1 MKKRRM
7 SGKWFGMGM
16 IVVTM
21 ILFGSLH
28 SSYAAEPIPLCSMS
42 DFSSVGAVFGIQEVP
57 VIEMVV
63 KEVNA
68 AGGINGRPI
77 KLTIQDAASD
87 PSKAIG
93 IARMFKEQYKCKV
106 IIGPVISSVGLALKA
121 WGEKNQ
127 ISVMAIDPATD
138 RIWDKSGKSWIFRTE
153 VPGQIRL
160 IAGLARMKKL
170 GYTKVA
176 FEGSTLAWGT
186 DSLNVLKEKAPE
198 YGMTVVG
205 AVQVEPK
212 TKDLTIQAKQL
223 MDTGAQAVI
232 CADYEAEAGV
242 FARAMKSIG
251 WKPYVFHVSSA
262 TYTNTLA
269 TNPPELFEGW
279 ETSMTIDATKP
290 IIKEI
295 WNKTS
300 AFTGKAMIQ
309 DEKAPRVWDAINL
322 LLAAMKA
329 GGNPDDSVAI
339 RDGYYKLKNYER
351 AIGKKGSKGGY
362 VEGKNHLLDID
373 DLVPYTTVAGKLV
386 PAK

>member
-1 MKKRRM
+1 MKRHRI
-7 SGKWFGMGM
+7 SEGYVA
-16 IVVTM
+16 IVATVVALL
-21 ILFGSLH
+21 LFGSLRLA
-28 SSYAAEPIPLCSMS
+28 SAAEPIPLCLMS

-68 AGGINGRPI
+68 AGGINGRQI

-87 PSKAIG
+87 PSKAVG
-93 IARMFKEQYKCKV
+93 IAKMFKDQYKCKV
-106 IIGPVISSVGLALKA
+106 IVGPVISSVGLALKA
-121 WGEKNQ
+121 WAEKNQ

-153 VPGQIRL
+153 VPAQLRL
-160 IAGLARMKKL
+160 MAGLARMKKL

-186 DSLNVLKEKAPE
+186 DTLNVLKEYAPK

-212 TKDLTIQAKQL
+212 TKDLQIQTKQL
-223 MDTGAQAVI
+223 MDTGAQAIV
-232 CADYEAEAGV
+232 CADYEAEGGV
-242 FARAMKSIG
+242 FARAMKSLE

-269 TNPPELFEGW
+269 TNPTELFEGW
-279 ETSMTIDATKP
+279 ETSMTIDASKP
-290 IIKEI
+290 IIQNI
-295 WNKTS
+295 WKKTT

-322 LLAAMKA
+322 LIAAVKVS
-329 GGNPDDSVAI
+329 GNPEDPVAI
-339 RDGYYKLKNYER
+339 RDGYYKLNNYER

-362 VEGKNHLLDID
+362 IEGKNHLLDID
-373 DLVPYTTVAGKLV
+373 DLVPYTTKSGKLV